1 MNFYYDEQTRLQLQ
15 YRVQRIIIES
25 VRRFIAPVGC
35 HDDTGSRGRS
45 NYCDEW
51 KHHGIAI
58 LNWYRILFR
67 DCCYHHRSR
76 GNSRQ
81 RSSSL
86 RFGGLKTA
94 QKVRSDRQPEC
105 SRSFQQPVLVATY
118 TVRLFNVYLRGVLGY
133 WLCMIL
139 LSECPMWSCING
151 SIVNLAAVTVDRY
164 LKIVHPIWSRKW
176 LRPAV
181 IRSAMAFA
189 WIFGLVYNVIVVF
202 NTSVVVDGVCYAFMY
217 FVSDFARIMY
227 GAWYFLTFYALILVI
242 FLFCYGR
249 ILVAIRSN

>member
-1 MNFYYDEQTRLQLQ
+1 MTTLEAADARTTATNGNIMASPFSIDIEFYFEIA
-15 YRVQRIIIES
+15 VIIIG
-25 VRRFIAPVGC
+25 VVGTAGNALVLYALVASKQ
-35 HDDTGSRGRS
+35 HKKYALIVNQNALD
-45 NYCDEW
+45 
-51 KHHGIAI
+51 
-58 LNWYRILFR
+58 LF
-67 DCCYHHRSR
+67 
-76 GNSRQ
+76 
-81 RSSSL
+81 SSL
-86 RFGGLKTA
+86 F
-94 QKVRSDRQPEC
+94 
-105 SRSFQQPVLVATY
+105 LVATY

-217 FVSDFARIMY
+217 FVNDFARTMY

>member
-1 MNFYYDEQTRLQLQ
+1 MTTLEAADARTTATNGNIMASPFSIDTEFYFEIA
-15 YRVQRIIIES
+15 VVIIGI
-25 VRRFIAPVGC
+25 VGTAGNALVLYALVASKQ
-35 HDDTGSRGRS
+35 HKKYALIVNQNALD
-45 NYCDEW
+45 
-51 KHHGIAI
+51 
-58 LNWYRILFR
+58 LF
-67 DCCYHHRSR
+67 
-76 GNSRQ
+76 
-81 RSSSL
+81 SSL
-86 RFGGLKTA
+86 F
-94 QKVRSDRQPEC
+94 
-105 SRSFQQPVLVATY
+105 LVATY